1 MSIRR
6 ATIIYNPMSGRP
18 ARRAENARAM
28 IGLLKARGIEA
39 TAQATEGPDD
49 ATRIA
54 RQRVASGDDLII
66 SYGGDGTLNEVL
78 QGMIGGDA
86 ALAVWPGGTAN
97 VVAIDIGMPA
107 RLDGIADVIASGKIK
122 RITLGVTS
130 VVSGQLAVGSAGD
143 SGQGTGGRVRLASLP
158 ADYRTLP
165 TAQRYFLM
173 MAGIGLDAA
182 IARGVNKRLKRRTGE
197 FAYWVVGARHL
208 FTWKAEP
215 FMVEVDGK
223 QFESVFTLIGNGKG
237 YGGGMC
243 ITPKA
248 RLEDEGFEVFI
259 MPRLPKNISYL
270 NVLAACMRGK
280 PEKSSAI
287 TITGRHVKAVSEHE
301 TWVEVDGEVIGTLP
315 RSFDAVPD
323 SLSLVIP

>member
-1 MSIRR
+1 
-6 ATIIYNPMSGRP
+6 MSGRR

-28 IGLLKARGIEA
+28 IELLKARGIEA
-39 TAQATEGPDD
+39 TAQATAAPDD

-97 VVAIDIGMPA
+97 VVAIDIGMPG
-107 RLDGIADVIASGKIK
+107 RLAEIADVIAADKRK

-130 VVSGQLAVGSAGD
+130 EVGGQRPGVGASAISDLRFEISNMPFQISDAPALAPGS
-143 SGQGTGGRVRLASLP
+143 RF
-158 ADYRTLP
+158 
-165 TAQRYFLM
+165 FLM

-208 FTWKAEP
+208 LTWRAEP
-215 FMVEVDGK
+215 FTVEVDGK
-223 QFESVFTLIGNGKG
+223 SYESVFTLIGNGKG
-237 YGGGMC
+237 YGGGMR

-280 PEKSSAI
+280 PEKTCAV

-315 RSFDAVPD
+315 RTFDAVPD

>member
-28 IGLLKARGIEA
+28 IELLKARGIEA
-39 TAQATEGPDD
+39 AAQATAGPDD

-54 RQRVASGDDLII
+54 RDRVASGDDLIL

-78 QGMIGGDA
+78 QGMAGGPA

-97 VVAIDIGMPA
+97 VVAVDIGMPV
-107 RLDGIADVIASGKIK
+107 RLNEIADVIAAGKIK
-122 RITLGVTS
+122 RVTLGVTS
-130 VVSGQLAVGSAGD
+130 ANGASDQTPSAEP
-143 SGQGTGGRVRLASLP
+143 SRLNP
-158 ADYRTLP
+158 EP
-165 TAQRYFLM
+165 RYFLM

-197 FAYWVVGARHL
+197 FAYWVTGARHL
-208 FTWKAEP
+208 FTWQPEP
-215 FMVEVDGK
+215 FTVEVDGK
-223 QFESVFTLIGNGKG
+223 QYESVFTLIGNGKG

-243 ITPKA
+243 MTPKA

-259 MPRLPKNISYL
+259 VPRMPKNISYL
-270 NVLAACMRGK
+270 NVLAACMRGN
-280 PEKSSAI
+280 PERTAAI
-287 TITGRHVKAVSEHE
+287 TMTGRHVKAVSAHE
-301 TWVEVDGEVIGTLP
+301 TWIEVDGEVIGALP
-315 RSFDAVPD
+315 RTFDAVPD
-323 SLSLVIP
+323 SLSLVVP